1 MTSLSVS
8 SIPIIDW
15 RFEDDCIEEMYVA
28 YTTCGFAVFTNV
40 YNQWLPEFTD
50 WKQLMEEFFHL
61 PLSAKRQYAYSGV
74 KENLGYNWLEEE
86 RLTPTM
92 PGDLKESYNWVSPD
106 RMQEQYWPKEIP
118 EFKPLAQKIE
128 RISRMLSYQFLYRFE
143 KVLKIPTGSLVEQHI
158 DGSATMR
165 MIKYPAW
172 DGEIKEGQVRGGAH
186 TDYGSITLL
195 WRFDDISALQVY
207 DKKDGVWVT
216 VPSVENSIVVNVA
229 DMFARWSNDILKST
243 PHRVMNV
250 DMDKPRYSMPYFV
263 DPGRDVT
270 IKNLTNQPDKYPP
283 ISAYEY
289 LKWRLA
295 QSYVD
300 DTYKENQEVGKE
312 GEQYL
317 PENEEYL
324 NTILS
329 IPPKKV

>member
-1 MTSLSVS
+1 MTSLSIS

-15 RFEDDCIEEMYVA
+15 RFEDDCIEKMYVA

-40 YNQWLPEFTD
+40 YNEWLSEFTD
-50 WKQLMEEFFHL
+50 WKVLMEEFFQ
-61 PLSAKRQYAYSGV
+61 LSLSTKQQYAYSGV

-92 PGDLKESYNWVSPD
+92 PGDLKESYNWVEPA
-106 RMQEQYWPKEIP
+106 RMQEQFWPKEIP

-143 KVLKIPTGSLVEQHI
+143 KVLRLPTGKLVEQHL

-165 MIKYPAW
+165 MIKYPVW
-172 DGEIKEGQVRGGAH
+172 KDEIKEGQVRGGAH

-195 WRFDDISALQVY
+195 YRFDDITALQIY
-207 DKKDGVWVT
+207 DKKDDVWVT
-216 VPSVENSIVVNVA
+216 VPSVENSIVLNVA

-243 PHRVMNV
+243 PHRVVNI
-250 DMDKPRYSMPYFV
+250 DMDKPRYSMPHFI
-263 DPGRDVT
+263 DPGRNVI

-300 DTYKENQEVGKE
+300 NEYIDNEEVGKD
-312 GEQYL
+312 GKQHL
-317 PENEEYL
+317 PENQKY
-324 NTILS
+324 
-329 IPPKKV
+329 K